1 MKLKGSTKIEL
12 TDVHTGKKEIY
23 RDTNM
28 VTKAV
33 SQVFGNNIEGMLFCV
48 AGSSTVSWSDYFLPI
63 CPNAIG
69 GILLFQD
76 AITEDAQDIAA
87 YEERIGEPV
96 VSFSEMVKRLKLD
109 GRI

>member
-1 MKLKGSTKIEL
+1 MKLKGTTKIEL
-12 TDVHTGKKEIY
+12 TDVHTGKKEIF

-28 VTKAV
+28 VTTAV

-63 CPNAIG
+63 CPNTIG

-76 AITEDAQDIAA
+76 AITEDENTIYAPSSNQC
-87 YEERIGEPV
+87 IGL
-96 VSFSEMVKRLKLD
+96 RLQ
-109 GRI
+109 

>member
-33 SQVFGNNIEGMLFCV
+33 SQVFGTNIEGMLFCI
-48 AGSSTVSWSDYFLPI
+48 AGSST
-63 CPNAIG
+63 
-69 GILLFQD
+69 
-76 AITEDAQDIAA
+76 E
-87 YEERIGEPV
+87 
-96 VSFSEMVKRLKLD
+96 
-109 GRI
+109 